1 MFELST
7 LLFCLWKEDSVLW
20 GEGRADQLRE
30 QKRRTPPLAQILNAA
45 MIVRDSDMFDPSGLG
60 LHTEAIREVWEQE
73 NSRKQIQQ
81 IWCRYFNQLLSFN
94 PTDRNRMYG
103 IEATTSK
110 QSLPY
115 TLGSLLSS
123 VRLATLNI
131 VPKNQ
136 LLFYVEQVLF
146 PLVKEKPEPTKKG
159 FVNLEQV
166 ELALRKVAQA
176 VSQTQMSCFNPQHV
190 YRLSEKSQ
198 WMTDSIVALQPTP
211 VKYSGSMAL
220 DQQRSRLK
228 NSLFIFV
235 IEVLGG
241 GWLPEE
247 KEVDPVELRKHFT
260 RREAKVTH
268 TFLRLNKEKAAKN
281 GI

>member
-1 MFELST
+1 
-7 LLFCLWKEDSVLW
+7 
-20 GEGRADQLRE
+20 
-30 QKRRTPPLAQILNAA
+30 
-45 MIVRDSDMFDPSGLG
+45 
-60 LHTEAIREVWEQE
+60 
-73 NSRKQIQQ
+73 
-81 IWCRYFNQLLSFN
+81 
-94 PTDRNRMYG
+94 MYG

-211 VKYSGSMAL
+211 VKYSGSMV
-220 DQQRSRLK
+220 RIS
-228 NSLFIFV
+228 
-235 IEVLGG
+235 
-241 GWLPEE
+241 
-247 KEVDPVELRKHFT
+247 
-260 RREAKVTH
+260 
-268 TFLRLNKEKAAKN
+268 N
-281 GI
+281 GVV